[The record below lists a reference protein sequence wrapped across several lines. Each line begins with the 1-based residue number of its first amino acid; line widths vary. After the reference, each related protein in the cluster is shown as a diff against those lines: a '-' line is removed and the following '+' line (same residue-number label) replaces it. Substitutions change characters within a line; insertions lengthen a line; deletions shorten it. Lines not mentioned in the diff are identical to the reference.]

1 MNLQQIEGCNL
12 GFIRTQIPWKKMTSH
27 CRLAVIALFLA
38 TASTCIYP
46 VNADV
51 LGIQQSGLTLAV
63 TPGSVVIKVGDSAN
77 VSLALSSSPS
87 GFNNEVC
94 FGVEDFPSSGFVTTF
109 DPPCV
114 SVESSNRAVL
124 TVEATPAAAPQSF
137 TAYVVATGGNWTGR
151 VPINV
156 TVEPAMSAWIPWSII
171 LVFVLILLIPVIIK
185 MRTKQW

>member
-1 MNLQQIEGCNL
+1 MMKH
-12 GFIRTQIPWKKMTSH
+12 R
-27 CRLAVIALFLA
+27 RLAVIAIFLVA
-38 TASTCIYP
+38 ASTCIYP
-46 VNADV
+46 INAAI
-51 LGIQQSGLTLAV
+51 LQQSGPTLTV
-63 TPGSVVIKVGDSAN
+63 TPLSVVIKVGDSAN
-77 VSLALSSSPS
+77 VSLALSNSPS
-87 GFNNEVC
+87 GFNQVC

-114 SVESSNRAVL
+114 SAESSNLAVL

-156 TVEPAMSAWIPWSII
+156 TVEPAMPAWIPWSII

-185 MRTKQW
+185 RKPKQW

>member
-1 MNLQQIEGCNL
+1 MMKH
-12 GFIRTQIPWKKMTSH
+12 R
-27 CRLAVIALFLA
+27 RLAVIALFLVA
-38 TASTCIYP
+38 ASTCIYP
-46 VNADV
+46 INAAI
-51 LGIQQSGLTLAV
+51 LQQSGPTLTV
-63 TPGSVVIKVGDSAN
+63 TPLSVVIKVGDSAN
-77 VSLALSSSPS
+77 VSLALSNSPS
-87 GFNNEVC
+87 GFNQVC

-114 SVESSNRAVL
+114 SAESSNLAVL

-156 TVEPAMSAWIPWSII
+156 TVEPAMPAWIPWSII

-185 MRTKQW
+185 RKPKQW